1 MKKLHF
7 KNIYTRYMAIFM
19 AIIIL
24 TVTVL
29 GIIITTLIEN
39 FSIDSRKKEL
49 SNVAVTF
56 ETFLGKISDSET
68 TLEDKIRERESTLLS
83 ALSIN
88 FMTTPNCKVLATDKD
103 GNIIMSAFKDEDTGE
118 IQINYGENSTADIEE
133 IKKTTIPQET
143 MEEILKEKDISMR
156 RNCNGF
162 FSSNVILFASVIE
175 NENSDTLGTV
185 IAYTLSSK
193 KGDMMSAMMRS
204 IIIAVVWISIVAL
217 VAIYGV
223 SYSVMKPLREISVA
237 VNEFSRGNFSVR
249 IPVRGNDELADLATS
264 FNNMASALQSKDE
277 MQRSFL
283 SSASHDLRTPMT
295 TIAGFIDG
303 ILDGA
308 IPPEKQEYYLT
319 IIKNE
324 IKRLS
329 RLVTSLLDISRLQ
342 SGERKFEMKNF
353 NICEM
358 VRQTVISFETQI
370 EIKELDVE
378 FDFDDFDMYVKGDK
392 DAINQVIYNLCHNA
406 IKFSYEK
413 GKYRVSVKDCD
424 KKIKFSIYNE
434 GIGIS
439 PEDQPYV
446 FDRFYKGDKSR
457 GLDKTGVGLGL
468 FITKTIIEAHGEKIS
483 VQSEYG
489 KNCTFSFTLPKGEK
503 TND

>member
-1 MKKLHF
+1 
-7 KNIYTRYMAIFM
+7 
-19 AIIIL
+19 
-24 TVTVL
+24 
-29 GIIITTLIEN
+29 
-39 FSIDSRKKEL
+39 
-49 SNVAVTF
+49 
-56 ETFLGKISDSET
+56 
-68 TLEDKIRERESTLLS
+68 
-83 ALSIN
+83 
-88 FMTTPNCKVLATDKD
+88 
-103 GNIIMSAFKDEDTGE
+103 
-118 IQINYGENSTADIEE
+118 
-133 IKKTTIPQET
+133 
-143 MEEILKEKDISMR
+143 
-156 RNCNGF
+156 
-162 FSSNVILFASVIE
+162 
-175 NENSDTLGTV
+175 
-185 IAYTLSSK
+185 
-193 KGDMMSAMMRS
+193 
-204 IIIAVVWISIVAL
+204 
-217 VAIYGV
+217 
-223 SYSVMKPLREISVA
+223 
-237 VNEFSRGNFSVR
+237 
-249 IPVRGNDELADLATS
+249 
-264 FNNMASALQSKDE
+264 MASALQSKDE

-370 EIKELDVE
+370 EIKELDVD

-392 DAINQVIYNLCHNA
+392 DAVNQVIYNLCHNA

-413 GKYRVSVKDCD
+413 GKYKVSVKDCD